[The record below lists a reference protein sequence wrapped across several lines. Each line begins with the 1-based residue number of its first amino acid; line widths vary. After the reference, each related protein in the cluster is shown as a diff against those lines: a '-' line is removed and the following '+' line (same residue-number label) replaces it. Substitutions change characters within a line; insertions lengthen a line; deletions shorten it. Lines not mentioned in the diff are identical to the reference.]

1 MNCSIKDDMRHSILN
16 QEDTVLLIIDIQER
30 LWNAMYNK
38 EEIEKNAGIL
48 VELASNSGIPV
59 ILTEQY
65 KKGMGP
71 TITSIAERL
80 KGIDSIEKLCFNSFE
95 VEPFKDRLSSL
106 HRKTLLIT
114 GMEAHICI
122 LQTALAA
129 IGHDYAVH
137 VVADATGSRTEK
149 NHSIGLE
156 RMRGAGCVITSTET
170 AVFEIVR
177 EAGTPLFKEMLK
189 LIK

>member
-1 MNCSIKDDMRHSILN
+1 MRHSILK
-16 QEDTVLLIIDIQER
+16 QEDTILLVIDIQER

-38 EEIEKNAGIL
+38 EEIERNAGML
-48 VELASNSGIPV
+48 VELASRTGIPI

-65 KKGMGP
+65 KKGMGG
-71 TITSIAERL
+71 TIPSIGERM
-80 KGIDSIEKLCFNSFE
+80 KGTEAIEKLCFNSFDSDL
-95 VEPFKDRLSSL
+95 FKDMLSSL

-137 VVADATGSRTEK
+137 VVADATGSRTER
-149 NHSIGLE
+149 NHNIGLE
-156 RMRGAGCVITSTET
+156 RMRDAGCVVTSAET
-170 AVFEIVR
+170 AAFEIIK

-189 LIK
+189 LVK